1 MDKIAMIEQKAV
13 AVVNWVTE
21 KLNRKLG
28 WLLTSMTVIK
38 NQFGSTD
45 DEIKKAF
52 TGDTVFMRQ
61 SDNMLS
67 VNAYDADKGTT
78 LGKLNPDDKP
88 VSFCSSFP

>member
-61 SDNMLS
+61 SDNMFS
-67 VNAYDADKGTT
+67 AFDGTKGTT
-78 LGKLNPDDKP
+78 LGLLTLASNL
-88 VSFCSSFP
+88 